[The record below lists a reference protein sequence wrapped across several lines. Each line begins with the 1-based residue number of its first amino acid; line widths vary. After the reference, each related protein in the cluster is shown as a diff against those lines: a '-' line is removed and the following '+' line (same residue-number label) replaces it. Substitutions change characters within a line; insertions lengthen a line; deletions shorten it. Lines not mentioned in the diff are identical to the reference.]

1 MREFP
6 PKFPRPEGIFLKN
19 SRGSREF
26 WLGNSRK
33 NPGFL
38 ASFAGE
44 RQITNDAAFW
54 LPLVKPEH
62 FTWLDDE
69 SNILENHVFEQIQG
83 HLKKNQVTGNLKK
96 IPVSREFF
104 FPVNQGIS
112 SQRFPWEISKF
123 QWES

>member
-1 MREFP
+1 M
-6 PKFPRPEGIFLKN
+6 
-19 SRGSREF
+19 RGSREF

-33 NPGFL
+33 NPEFL

-44 RQITNDAAFW
+44 RQ
-54 LPLVKPEH
+54 PLVKPEH

-69 SNILENHVFEQIQG
+69 SNILENHVFEQIPG
-83 HLKKNQVTGNLKK
+83 HFKKIQITGNLKK

-123 QWES
+123 QLES